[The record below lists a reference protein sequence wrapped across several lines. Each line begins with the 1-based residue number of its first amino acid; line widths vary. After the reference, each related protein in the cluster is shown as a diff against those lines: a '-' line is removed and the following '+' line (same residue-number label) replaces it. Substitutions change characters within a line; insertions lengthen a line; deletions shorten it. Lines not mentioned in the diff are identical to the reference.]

1 MTPSARSPPTSTPRV
16 TSPARG
22 QPGDLPRSSAFWTGS
37 GRRNHTALPPRPP
50 GTGDPTGR
58 RRRPSPGRLD
68 GRKVCLKKLDYRHIR
83 GSRIDRTRI
92 NAIPFLHPSKSKGTI
107 HSSLV
112 GATLDMIARG
122 RVTNHCARGHR
133 QLGRCIETLA
143 SRLGEKTIPVR
154 GRDSP
159 VLSRKAWTR
168 NTRVRVRIAHYG
180 SFFTEAAFFC

>member
-1 MTPSARSPPTSTPRV
+1 MIPRADAADCST
-16 TSPARG
+16 G
-22 QPGDLPRSSAFWTGS
+22 I
-37 GRRNHTALPPRPP
+37 
-50 GTGDPTGR
+50 
-58 RRRPSPGRLD
+58 LD
-68 GRKVCLKKLDYRHIR
+68 GRKVFLKKLDYRHIP

-107 HSSLV
+107 HSSHV

-159 VLSRKAWTR
+159 VLSQKAWTR
-168 NTRVRVRIAHYG
+168 NTRIRVRIAHYG
-180 SFFTEAAFFC
+180 SFFTEAALFLLMRFN